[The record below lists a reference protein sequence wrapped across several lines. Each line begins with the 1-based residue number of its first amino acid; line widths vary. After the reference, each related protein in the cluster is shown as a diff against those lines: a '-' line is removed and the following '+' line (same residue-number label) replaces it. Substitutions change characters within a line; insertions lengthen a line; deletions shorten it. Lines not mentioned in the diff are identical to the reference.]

1 MYNNVMSISSSSS
14 SSQSIEFSD
23 DTEQVLIGSMETQ
36 IDALQNEVKRLH
48 EIIDKLNKKVK
59 TFESIV
65 KSDLISKV
73 CKYL

>member
-1 MYNNVMSISSSSS
+1 MSISSS

-36 IDALQNEVKRLH
+36 INALQDEVKRLH

-73 CKYL
+73 LKYL

>member
-1 MYNNVMSISSSSS
+1 MYNYVMSISSSS

-36 IDALQNEVKRLH
+36 IDALQDEVKRLH

-73 CKYL
+73 FKYL

>member
-1 MYNNVMSISSSSS
+1 MYNNVMSISSS

-23 DTEQVLIGSMETQ
+23 DTEQVLIESMETQ
-36 IDALQNEVKRLH
+36 IDILQDEVKRLH

-73 CKYL
+73 FKYL

>member
-1 MYNNVMSISSSSS
+1 MSISSSS

-23 DTEQVLIGSMETQ
+23 DTELVLIESMEAQ
-36 IDALQNEVKRLH
+36 IDILQDEVKRLH

-73 CKYL
+73 FKYL

>member
-1 MYNNVMSISSSSS
+1 MSISSS

-36 IDALQNEVKRLH
+36 IDALQDEVKRLH

-73 CKYL
+73 FKYL

>member
-1 MYNNVMSISSSSS
+1 MYNNVMSISSSS

-23 DTEQVLIGSMETQ
+23 DTEQVLIESMESQ
-36 IDALQNEVKRLH
+36 IDILQDEVKRLH

-73 CKYL
+73 FKYL

>member
-1 MYNNVMSISSSSS
+1 MYNNVMSISSSS

-23 DTEQVLIGSMETQ
+23 DTEQVLIESMETQ
-36 IDALQNEVKRLH
+36 IDILQDEVKRLH

-73 CKYL
+73 FKYL

>member
-1 MYNNVMSISSSSS
+1 MYNNVMSISSSS

-23 DTEQVLIGSMETQ
+23 DTELVLIESMEAQ
-36 IDALQNEVKRLH
+36 IDILQDEVKRLH

-73 CKYL
+73 FKYL

>member
-1 MYNNVMSISSSSS
+1 MSISSSS

-23 DTEQVLIGSMETQ
+23 DTEQVLIESMEAQ
-36 IDALQNEVKRLH
+36 IDILQDEVKRLH

-59 TFESIV
+59 TFENIV

-73 CKYL
+73 FKYL